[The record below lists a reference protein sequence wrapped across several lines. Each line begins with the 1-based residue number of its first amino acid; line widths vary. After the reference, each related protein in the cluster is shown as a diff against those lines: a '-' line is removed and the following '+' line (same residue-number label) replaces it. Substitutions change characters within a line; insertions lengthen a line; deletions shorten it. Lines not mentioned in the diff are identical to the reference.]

1 MADEIRFCT
10 PVLDMLSTSAQFGV
24 VSVSDCGNCV
34 CIGSWLRKVADEIR
48 FCTPVLDML
57 STSAQFG
64 VVSLSDCGNCV
75 CMCVYRKLAEEGG

>member
-1 MADEIRFCT
+1 MRSVSVLQYWTCCL
-10 PVLDMLSTSAQFGV
+10 PVPQFGV

-64 VVSLSDCGNCV
+64 VVSVSDEDHKQICQ
-75 CMCVYRKLAEEGG
+75 